1 MAALRLPTHAN
12 ERENGMSLRIGII
25 GCGGIG
31 RTHLAAW
38 IDAGYTPVALCDA
51 VPGAADALVGTTG
64 ATAYTDVAQM
74 LATAQLDI
82 VSICTPPTSHCALTI
97 QALEAKAHV
106 LVEKPMAPTV
116 AECNAMIAAADRANR
131 LLSVGFCHR
140 YQPQIV
146 ALKQALH
153 DGLIGTPMMFRNR
166 FAGVMPDV
174 DQRWFSDP
182 ALAGGGVI
190 MDTCVHSV
198 DLFRFFFGD
207 VRRVQASATTRATE
221 LGPALRVEDT
231 AIITLTSL
239 DGVLG
244 VIEASWRTAP
254 GVWAVT
260 VFGTTGALTMNYNT
274 MQLVHQNAEGVATT
288 LPIPDADRFSAE
300 VAHFAACVQTGS
312 TLRVTGIDG
321 RQATAILVAAMADAK
336 ST

>member
-1 MAALRLPTHAN
+1 
-12 ERENGMSLRIGII
+12 MSTLRIGII

-31 RTHLAAW
+31 RTHFHAW
-38 IDAGYTPVALCDA
+38 IAAGYTPVALCDTT
-51 VPGAADALVGTTG
+51 PGAAAALVGDSG
-64 ATAYTDVAQM
+64 AHAYEDVTLL
-74 LATAQLDI
+74 LAEAQLDI
-82 VSICTPPTSHCALTI
+82 VSICTPPTTHCALTV
-97 QALEAKAHV
+97 QALDAKVHV

-116 AECNAMIAAADRANR
+116 AECNSMIAAAARAHR

-140 YQPQIV
+140 FQPQIV
-146 ALKQALH
+146 ALKQALS
-153 DGLIGTPMMFRNR
+153 DGLIGTPMMFQNR

-174 DQRWFSDP
+174 HQRWFSDP

-198 DLFRFFFGD
+198 DMFRFFFGD
-207 VRRVQASATTRATE
+207 VRRVQASATTRATD

-231 AIITLTSL
+231 AILTLTSL

-244 VIEASWRTAP
+244 VIEASWRSAP

-260 VFGTTGALTMNYNT
+260 VFGTTGSLTMNYDT
-274 MQLVHQNAEGVATT
+274 MQLVHQNADGVATT
-288 LPIPDADRFSAE
+288 LPIPDVDRFSAE
-300 VAHFAACVQTGS
+300 LAHFASCVLGKAQ
-312 TLRVTGIDG
+312 LRVTGVDG

>member
-1 MAALRLPTHAN
+1 
-12 ERENGMSLRIGII
+12 MSLRIGII

-153 DGLIGTPMMFRNR
+153 DGMIGTPMMFRNR

-174 DQRWFSDP
+174 DQRWV
-182 ALAGGGVI
+182 AIGK
-190 MDTCVHSV
+190 T
-198 DLFRFFFGD
+198 DLQKGFM
-207 VRRVQASATTRATE
+207 
-221 LGPALRVEDT
+221 
-231 AIITLTSL
+231 SL
-239 DGVLG
+239 
-244 VIEASWRTAP
+244 IR
-254 GVWAVT
+254 
-260 VFGTTGALTMNYNT
+260 
-274 MQLVHQNAEGVATT
+274 
-288 LPIPDADRFSAE
+288 
-300 VAHFAACVQTGS
+300 
-312 TLRVTGIDG
+312 GIA
-321 RQATAILVAAMADAK
+321 RPETF
-336 ST
+336 